1 MTTKK
6 QLDEELKEYSDKL
19 NKRDKETIT
28 GKVDVK
34 TNITLDKLTKQ
45 KPTRK
50 DLDKVKQA
58 IREIQDS
65 PELMVRLNIWLEKIN
80 RK

>member
-1 MTTKK
+1 MT
-6 QLDEELKEYSDKL
+6 
-19 NKRDKETIT
+19 N
-28 GKVDVK
+28 
-34 TNITLDKLTKQ
+34 TKQ